1 MSNKDYIELTGD
13 QIAFVIDD
21 IGAFL
26 PYQNIT
32 ESPVVPIDELRE
44 FSSIIQTPIEEIF
57 KPIKFPYWS
66 L

>member
-1 MSNKDYIELTGD
+1 MTDKDFLESTD
-13 QIAFVIDD
+13 DHIAFIILG

-26 PYQNIT
+26 PNQKISEN
-32 ESPVVPIDELRE
+32 PAVPMNELVE
-44 FSSIIQTPIEEIF
+44 FSCIIQTPIEEIF